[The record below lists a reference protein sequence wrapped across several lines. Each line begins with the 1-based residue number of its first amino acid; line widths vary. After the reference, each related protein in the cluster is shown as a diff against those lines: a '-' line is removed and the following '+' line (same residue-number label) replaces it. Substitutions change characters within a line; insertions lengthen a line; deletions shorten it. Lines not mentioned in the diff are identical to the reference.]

1 MKSKLLSNP
10 VVLIFIGALF
20 LRLIGVSWGLP
31 NDVRNYSLHPDEQVN
46 LLYARQIIPSQL
58 HFIPGNY
65 SYGTLYLTLLRIVSD
80 IVTGLS
86 GGIDAAGNISS
97 GALSQ
102 IHLAGRL
109 LNCFFGAGLVAL
121 TFGIGRRV
129 LSSTGAYVA
138 TGIVAVAPALL
149 VHSRFQTVDMLAT
162 MLAVASIYAS
172 VRLIEPEAPI
182 MKWTI
187 LAGLFAGMSAGTKY
201 VGLVAI
207 FALLPA
213 LLSLKKPGYFGI
225 GLLVAIAAFVIT
237 TPGCLFDQKNFIDG
251 FLFELNHS
259 KEGHGVVFRATS
271 PAWIFHIGNLSSG
284 SSILTV
290 LLGLVG
296 LVLAVVKKSTWAVI
310 LGVFFLIYYVA
321 VSGGQIKFMR
331 YVLPLIPILAL
342 GVGYTIQ
349 RIQDMGKEKL
359 AIALGI
365 LVVGGIDMG
374 GLVRGGGVTAQMMLP
389 DPRDVVGRWLK
400 DQGDISVGLV
410 NDPWFWS
417 PSIQPDADVTRMVG
431 QRNLLELWSTWQKP
445 RLARYLPPN
454 PADRFEWDARLVTD
468 MKPEF
473 ISFTS
478 IEYAP
483 FKRMSE
489 ESNPN
494 DLDKLYGS
502 RFLEFKKALEAN
514 YDPIDPVHV
523 NDPKHQDMVEDME
536 YVRPNV
542 LIWQRKKI
550 SANP

>member
-1 MKSKLLSNP
+1 MKSKLFSNP
-10 VVLIFIGALF
+10 LVLIFIGAL
-20 LRLIGVSWGLP
+20 LIRLIGVSWGLP
-31 NDVRNYSLHPDEQVN
+31 NDLRNYSLHPDEQVN
-46 LLYARQIIPSQL
+46 LLYARQIIPTQL
-58 HFIPGNY
+58 HFTPGNY
-65 SYGTLYLTLLRIVSD
+65 SYGTLYLTMLRVVSD
-80 IVTGLS
+80 VVLGLS
-86 GGIDAAGNISS
+86 GGLDAAGNISP

-129 LSSTGAYVA
+129 LSGVGAYVA
-138 TGIVAVAPALL
+138 AGVVAVAPALL

-162 MLAVASIYAS
+162 LLAIACVHAC
-172 VRLIEPEAPI
+172 VRLVEDEAPV

-187 LAGLFAGMSAGTKY
+187 MAGVFAGMSAGTKY

-213 LLSLKKPGYFGI
+213 VRYVKKPAMFGL
-225 GLLVAIAAFVIT
+225 GLLVALAAFVIT
-237 TPGCLFDQKNFIDG
+237 TPGCLLDNQAFVRDFT
-251 FLFELNHS
+251 FELNHS
-259 KEGHGVVFRATS
+259 KTGHGVVFMGTS

-296 LVLAVVKKSTWAVI
+296 LGLAMFKKNTWAMI

-331 YVLPLIPILAL
+331 YILPLIPVLAL
-342 GVGYTIQ
+342 GVGYAIQ
-349 RIQDMGKEKL
+349 RVQEMGKEKW

-365 LVVGGIDMG
+365 LVVGGIDTG
-374 GLVRGGGVTAQMMLP
+374 GLVRGGGLTAQMMTL
-389 DPRDVVGRWLK
+389 DPRDVAGRWLRE
-400 DQGDISVGLV
+400 QGDISVGLV

-417 PSIQPDADVTRMVG
+417 PSLQPDMDVTRMVG
-431 QRNLLELWSTWQKP
+431 QRTLMDLWASWTKP
-445 RLARYLPPN
+445 RVLRYFPPN
-454 PADRFEWDARLVTD
+454 PKERIEWDARLVTEL
-468 MKPEF
+468 KPDF

-489 ESNPN
+489 LKDAPEVE
-494 DLDKLYGS
+494 KTYGS
-502 RFLEFKKALEAN
+502 RFLEFKTALEAN
-514 YDPIDPVHV
+514 YDPIDPVHI
-523 NDPKHQDMVEDME
+523 NDPNHLDMVEDME

-542 LIWQRKKI
+542 LIWQRKKT